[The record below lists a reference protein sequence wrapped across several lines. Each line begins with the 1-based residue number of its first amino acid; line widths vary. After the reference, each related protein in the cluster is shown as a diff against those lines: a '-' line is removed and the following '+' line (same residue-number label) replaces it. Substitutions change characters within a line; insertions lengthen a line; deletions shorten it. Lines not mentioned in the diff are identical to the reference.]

1 VPFRDLAIFLIVF
14 GGIPFILR
22 QPAIGVM
29 YWAWISLMNPH
40 RQAWGPAYD
49 FQFGMLIAVVTF
61 IALVVSKEPKQM
73 KGGGSAVVLLIFVCW
88 TCLTTIYALVPES
101 AVGMLERTVKIQL
114 FTFVALF
121 VLYKREHVIWL
132 IGVIVLSIGYYA
144 VKGGV
149 FTILTG
155 GNFRV
160 WGPAESFIADNNAL
174 ALASVMT
181 IPLWGYLF
189 VIFRNRWQRMAI
201 GLAIG
206 LTAASA
212 LGSYSRGALLAIVA
226 MSIFL
231 WLKGRK
237 KLMLGVAVAIAAVGL
252 AAFMP
257 SAWEER
263 MRSIGEYQVDSSANG
278 RLETWKM
285 LFNLALDRPLIGG
298 GFEPYRQ
305 WIVDTYNPSYGGVH
319 AAHSIYFQVLGEQG
333 FVGLGLFLLFWALVW
348 RMCSQVARISKGKQ
362 DERWA
367 YWLAQMIK
375 VSLVAYFVGGTF
387 LNLAYWDM
395 PYFLFVAIAVTH
407 KILRQARS
415 PLADNRSVDRSVASV
430 PANAQVTLRRDA
442 G

>member
-1 VPFRDLAIFLIVF
+1 VPFRDLAIFLIVI

-61 IALVVSKEPKQM
+61 IALVVSKETKQM
-73 KGGGSAVVLLIFVCW
+73 KGGGAALVLLVFVCW
-88 TCLTTIYALVPES
+88 TCLTTIYAFVPES
-101 AVGMLERTVKIQL
+101 AVAMLERTLKIQL

-237 KLMLGVAVAIAAVGL
+237 KLILGVAVAIAAVGL

-257 SAWEER
+257 SSWEER
-263 MRSIGEYQVDSSANG
+263 MASIGEYQADSSANA